1 MLALTLFVILFSV
14 SAGAFEGRK
23 LRERKM
29 QHLFALPEDPAP
41 EGGLVTHLPI
51 IRIDTAGEPIPW
63 VGHAGDPR
71 DGLPAGTRL
80 DPDCAIELLYKE
92 GAWNTDADDPAISAV
107 GTIRMRGNSSRNFD
121 KKSYLLRFTDESGDN
136 RRQALLGM
144 AAGSEW
150 VLYGP
155 FLDRTLLRNYIC
167 YTVAGEVMS
176 YAPNVRYCELIL
188 NGNYLGLY
196 LLTEAVTKEAGRID
210 LTVSKN
216 KNSPVTSWIIR
227 WDREGKGNMV
237 LDTFTH
243 YTFKS
248 GVSSIDL
255 RYPGKDTVTEDK
267 ARYVLEEISSIEREL
282 YNTGFSDALD
292 MVEFARYFVLN
303 EFFGNV
309 DAGRF
314 STFYYKD
321 IRGKVKPVVWDFN
334 NACDNYIDYEYA
346 EDGFYLADAPWFI
359 VMLQDKDFVEMVISE
374 YRRLRKTL
382 LSDMSLETMIDGTV
396 GFLGDAVERNYTVW
410 GYVFLAGD
418 EEAEAAFDYL
428 LPLERHPHSS
438 NYLAPVERNY
448 HSYEESVEQLKSWL
462 VDRGRWLDKNIE
474 TLHQYCHP
482 SKYTGYAK

>member
-1 MLALTLFVILFSV
+1 MLALIVFVCLFSAF
-14 SAGAFEGRK
+14 AGLLEK
-23 LRERKM
+23 LELRQREILHFSER
-29 QHLFALPEDPAP
+29 PTDPAP
-41 EGGLVTHLPI
+41 KGDLVTHLPI
-51 IRIDTAGEPIPW
+51 LRIDTAGEPIPW

-71 DGLPAGTRL
+71 DGLPEGTRL
-80 DPDCAIELLYKE
+80 DPDCTIELLFE
-92 GAWNTDADDPAISAV
+92 NGAWNTDADVPTLSAV

-121 KKSYLLRFTDESGDN
+121 KKSYLLRFTDESGEN

-150 VLYGP
+150 ALYGP

-167 YTVAGEVMS
+167 YSVAREVMS
-176 YAPNVRYCELIL
+176 YAPNVHYCELIL
-188 NGNYLGLY
+188 NGDYLGLY
-196 LLTEAVTKEAGRID
+196 LLTEAVTKEAGRVD
-210 LTVSKN
+210 LTESKN

-227 WDREGKGNMV
+227 WDRDGKGDTV
-237 LDTFTH
+237 LNTFTH

-255 RYPGKDTVTEDK
+255 RYPGRNTITEEK

-282 YNTGFSDALD
+282 YTSGHSDALD
-292 MVEFARYFVLN
+292 MTEFARYFVLN

-359 VMLQDKDFVEMVISE
+359 VMLQDQDFVETVITE
-374 YRRLRKTL
+374 YRHLRKTL
-382 LSDMSLETMIDGTV
+382 LSDVSLETMIDETV
-396 GFLGDAVERNYTVW
+396 DYLGDAVERNYTVW

-428 LPLERHPHSS
+428 LPLERNSYSS
-438 NYLAPVERNY
+438 NYLAPIERNY
-448 HSYEESVEQLKSWL
+448 RSYEESVEQLKAWL
-462 VDRGRWLDKNIE
+462 VDRGRWLDKNID
-474 TLHQYCHP
+474 TLLQYCHP